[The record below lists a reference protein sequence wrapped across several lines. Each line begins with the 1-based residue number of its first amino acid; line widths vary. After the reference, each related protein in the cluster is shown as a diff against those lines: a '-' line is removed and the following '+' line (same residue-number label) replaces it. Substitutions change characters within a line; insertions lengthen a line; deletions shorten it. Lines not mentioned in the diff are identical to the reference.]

1 MSPARPSYHRVMG
14 EPLVAFGAT
23 PERIAAAVH
32 AVVVSDGV
40 RAARLK
46 AGAAQSVVE
55 APADLDVVRWFQSLV
70 ELGFLVASADGF
82 ADSERSAL
90 AGLLELVTSE
100 AIDKEMLELHLDELA
115 QQVEILGR
123 SQRLARAAQELD
135 DPKAADDAL
144 AFAALVAMADGH
156 LGQVELDTLV
166 ELGGHL
172 SIAPDRVKALALALA
187 GEVEA
192 QLQ

>member
-1 MSPARPSYHRVMG
+1 MG
-14 EPLVAFGAT
+14 GDPIVAFAGAS

-46 AGAAQSVVE
+46 AGAAQSVAD
-55 APADLDVVRWFQSLV
+55 APADLDAARWFQSLV

-100 AIDKEMLELHLDELA
+100 TIDKEMLELHLGELA
-115 QQVEILGR
+115 QQVDILGR
-123 SQRLARAAQELD
+123 TQRLARAAQEID
-135 DPKAADDAL
+135 DPAAADDAV

-156 LGQVELDTLV
+156 LGAVELDALV

-172 SIAPDRVKALALALA
+172 SITPDRVRALALALA

-192 QLQ
+192 KLR